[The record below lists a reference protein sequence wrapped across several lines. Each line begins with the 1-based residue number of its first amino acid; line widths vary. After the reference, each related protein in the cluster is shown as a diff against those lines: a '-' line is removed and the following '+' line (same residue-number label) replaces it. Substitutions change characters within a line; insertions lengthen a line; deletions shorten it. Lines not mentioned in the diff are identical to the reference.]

1 MSPRESKT
9 ALKARAIAIDTKL
22 SEVFPDAKCEL
33 DYENPLQLLVATV
46 LSAQCTDKRV

>member
-22 SEVFPDAKCEL
+22 S
-33 DYENPLQLLVATV
+33 
-46 LSAQCTDKRV
+46 